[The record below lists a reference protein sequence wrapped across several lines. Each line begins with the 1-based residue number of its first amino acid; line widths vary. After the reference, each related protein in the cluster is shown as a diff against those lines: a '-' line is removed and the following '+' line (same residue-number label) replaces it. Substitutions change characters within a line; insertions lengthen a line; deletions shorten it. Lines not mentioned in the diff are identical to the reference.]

1 MVSCKFER
9 NDFFKRQLNKSMQDK
24 LDVHKCIMKFMHKFL
39 NFACAAIIGDN
50 VDTAKSVILMLAEQ

>member
-1 MVSCKFER
+1 
-9 NDFFKRQLNKSMQDK
+9 MQDK